1 MDAESTVQ
9 ATEKRELG
17 SSFLADMFIGSQLG
31 KGLLGEPSH
40 LFGAVLSH
48 HSQLPSPW
56 DALFPA
62 EPGSQ
67 SPTQRTPAKNAADS
81 AFSPGRGSHTRLG
94 RWESTEGKRK
104 EGERADLPA
113 SHRLEITTINLCV
126 AFLPAS

>member
-17 SSFLADMFIGSQLG
+17 SSFLADMFIGSQSG
-31 KGLLGEPSH
+31 KGLLGEPSMRNSH

-67 SPTQRTPAKNAADS
+67 SPTQRTPAKTAADF
-81 AFSPGRGSHTRLG
+81 AFSPGKGSHTRP
-94 RWESTEGKRK
+94 RSMGKY
-104 EGERADLPA
+104 
-113 SHRLEITTINLCV
+113 
-126 AFLPAS
+126 